1 MESLTDTRVPR
12 PNPSFAQVA
21 DEERIARAAEA
32 LKAHG
37 MEAIVV
43 ETGAEARARVRELLP
58 EGAEVFNSTSR
69 TLETIGLATD
79 IEESGRYRS
88 VRARLEQLDRESEA
102 NQARKV
108 GAAPDYIVGSVH
120 AVTEQGQVI
129 VASMTGGQ
137 VGPYA
142 SGAGTVIWVVGAQKI
157 VRDLEE
163 GLRRIREYSYPLE
176 DARARE
182 AYGIASGI
190 NKVLIVNR
198 EVVPGRIT
206 VILVKEKLGF

>member
-1 MESLTDTRVPR
+1 
-12 PNPSFAQVA
+12 
-21 DEERIARAAEA
+21 
-32 LKAHG
+32 
-37 MEAIVV
+37 
-43 ETGAEARARVRELLP
+43 
-58 EGAEVFNSTSR
+58 
-69 TLETIGLATD
+69 
-79 IEESGRYRS
+79 
-88 VRARLEQLDRESEA
+88 
-102 NQARKV
+102 
-108 GAAPDYIVGSVH
+108 VH